1 MLICIHM
8 SPFNMQYRI
17 QLCNLCYLFVFNKQ
31 ILMSAVRTVM
41 SAMIMLIV
49 TTLKEGIT
57 ALASL
62 VILAME
68 KHVVSFVDL
77 CPAVKYCNK

>member
-1 MLICIHM
+1 M
-8 SPFNMQYRI
+8 
-17 QLCNLCYLFVFNKQ
+17 
-31 ILMSAVRTVM
+31 LMSAVRTVM

>member
-1 MLICIHM
+1 
-8 SPFNMQYRI
+8 
-17 QLCNLCYLFVFNKQ
+17 
-31 ILMSAVRTVM
+31 MSAVRTVM

-68 KHVVSFVDL
+68 KCAVSFVDL
-77 CPAVKYCNK
+77 CPAVKY